1 MTKKQKQTA
10 VKLEKEGKSFH
21 QKAMKNIERIGKLEK
36 ETIKLFKS
44 ATDKFNKATKLYK

>member
-1 MTKKQKQTA
+1 MTKKQKQA
-10 VKLEKEGKSFH
+10 ADKLQKEGNVFH

-36 ETIKLFKS
+36 ETTKLFKS